1 MKWLT
6 NLFHPAAVTRTLNR
20 PRSETAEEPYLAGYE
35 DRANGRFPSVHP
47 KVYVNRCQCIRCREY
62 MQGWRDAE
70 EDRVIHLRRL
80 AEKKRAETL
89 GHAPIHREPEPTPAP
104 PEPKR

>member
-1 MKWLT
+1 
-6 NLFHPAAVTRTLNR
+6 
-20 PRSETAEEPYLAGYE
+20 
-35 DRANGRFPSVHP
+35 
-47 KVYVNRCQCIRCREY
+47 